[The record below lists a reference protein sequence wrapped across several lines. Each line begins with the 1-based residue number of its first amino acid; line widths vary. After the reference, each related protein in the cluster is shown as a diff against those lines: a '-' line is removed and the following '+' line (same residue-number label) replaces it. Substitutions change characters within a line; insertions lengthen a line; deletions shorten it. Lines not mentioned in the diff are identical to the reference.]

1 MASRVWEATPSF
13 RFRTDLDLSTFLS
26 IFFSEDHKM
35 RYGIAWL
42 LGVPVSVLVIVYLFT
57 HLL

>member
-1 MASRVWEATPSF
+1 
-13 RFRTDLDLSTFLS
+13 
-26 IFFSEDHKM
+26 M

-42 LGVPVSVLVIVYLFT
+42 LGVPVSVLVIWFVVA